1 MGLPTWDKAAQ
12 ACLSSRIPYGT
23 PISVEALTR
32 IAKAEE
38 FLHGLGI
45 KQVRVR
51 HHDDVAR
58 IEVEPTELPALIND
72 ETRQAIAT
80 HFRAIGYSYI
90 TLDLEGFRSGSLN
103 EVLAGFRGRRNGAA
117 ADGEGR

>member
-1 MGLPTWDKAAQ
+1 MRLPTWDKAPQ
-12 ACLSSRIPYGT
+12 ACLSSRLPYGT

-32 IAKAEE
+32 IAKAEA
-38 FLHGLGI
+38 FLHRLGI
-45 KQVRVR
+45 EQVRVR

-58 IEVEPTELPALIND
+58 IEVEPADLSALVGD
-72 ETRQAIAT
+72 DTRQAIAA

-103 EVLAGFRGRRNGAA
+103 EVLAGFRKRRNGAA
-117 ADGEGR
+117 GDGE